1 MTFNND
7 LYGTF
12 LNENFCT
19 CDKCGNRPCENGIEC
34 DMCMTESAGNLWD
47 EYEKAHSTRQ
57 K

>member
-7 LYGTF
+7 LHGTF

-47 EYEKAHSTRQ
+47 EYEKTHKTNA
-57 K
+57 